1 VKAAVDVAHVQS
13 KPVFAHPQNRTGVDN
28 ALAGGVDILARTIP
42 WEGHYTEDEEISFDL
57 SAAFAFDGG

>member
-13 KPVFAHPQNRTGVDN
+13 QPVFAHPQNRTGVDN

-42 WEGHYTEDEEISFDL
+42 WGHYTDEAISFDL
-57 SAAFAFDGG
+57 SAAFAFDCG